1 VANYGF
7 AIDLRKCIGCH
18 ACTIACKAEHQIPI
32 GVNRCWVKT
41 VEEGAFPS
49 TRRFFFPVLCNQCDA
64 APCMAICPTR
74 ALFKRRDG
82 IVDLHGDVCIGCRA
96 CMVACP
102 YDQLFIDPNTHTAEK
117 CNFCANRVENDL
129 LPSCVSVCPTE
140 CRIFGDLDDPSSE
153 VARIAQAE
161 GISVRKPEKGTLP
174 KVFYIGAPESAIRPE
189 IAVRPFIYKEG
200 QVLMRPLGSPEPD
213 PDRPGEPRVDYDT
226 PHAKPWG
233 LDMAIYLLTKGIAT
247 GTMLLCALLAYFF
260 EDRSTLTMTVGPM
273 ISLAFLVITT
283 IVLVADLE
291 RPERF
296 FYILTHPNWRSWL
309 VWGTYFL
316 IAHGTITSLWIAA
329 AWFRADG
336 VIAWLVLPALVTSVL
351 ATCYTGFLFA
361 QGLARDLWQGH
372 LSTVDLLVQ
381 AIAEGAAALL
391 IGGALVPRIASA
403 ASMRALPL
411 VLIAAMVVHLG
422 LLAYENLAAPS
433 PTRHRELAVSAIRRG
448 PFARLFW
455 GGAIAVSITAVVVSA
470 LASAIPSALALAAAL
485 ALAGSFAWE
494 YVWVEAGQS
503 VPLS

>member
-1 VANYGF
+1 M
-7 AIDLRKCIGCH
+7 
-18 ACTIACKAEHQIPI
+18 E
-32 GVNRCWVKT
+32 
-41 VEEGAFPS
+41 
-49 TRRFFFPVLCNQCDA
+49 
-64 APCMAICPTR
+64 
-74 ALFKRRDG
+74 
-82 IVDLHGDVCIGCRA
+82 
-96 CMVACP
+96 ACP

-153 VARIAQAE
+153 VARIATAE
-161 GISVRKPEKGTLP
+161 GISLRKPEKGTLP

-189 IAVRPFIYKEG
+189 IAVRPFVYKEG

-247 GTMLLCALLAYFF
+247 GTMLLCALLAFF
-260 EDRSTLTMTVGPM
+260 FDDRSTMAMVVGPT
-273 ISLAFLVITT
+273 ISLAFLAITT

-296 FYILTHPNWRSWL
+296 YYILTHPNWRSWL

-316 IAHGTITSLWIAA
+316 IAHGTVTALWIAA
-329 AWFRADG
+329 GWFGASAAIVWLAWPA
-336 VIAWLVLPALVTSVL
+336 VITSVL
-351 ATCYTGFLFA
+351 ATCYTGFLFK

-381 AIAEGAAALL
+381 AIAEGAASLL
-391 IGGALVPRIASA
+391 IVAALVPGIASPR
-403 ASMRALPL
+403 STGALPL
-411 VLIAAMVVHLG
+411 VLIGAVVLHLG
-422 LLAYENLAAPS
+422 LLAFENLVAPS

-448 PFARLFW
+448 AFARLFW
-455 GGAIAVSITAVVVSA
+455 GGAIAVSIVAVVVSA
-470 LASAIPSALALAAAL
+470 LASTIPSVLALAAVL